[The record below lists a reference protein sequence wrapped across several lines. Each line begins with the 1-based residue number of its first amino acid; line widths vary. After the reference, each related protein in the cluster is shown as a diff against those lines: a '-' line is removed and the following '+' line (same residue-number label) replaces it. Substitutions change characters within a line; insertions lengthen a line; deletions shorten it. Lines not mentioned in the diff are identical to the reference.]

1 MAASQPAKRAAKSA
15 SDQHKSAAKS
25 GSGRVH
31 KAAHKAPVKRVG
43 SKPRRRAAT
52 PRTPI
57 DSLLA
62 ELGHAGDPV
71 SIKLLVRQAARVG
84 ARLDAIDQ
92 LLSGKADAW
101 AVLPVMFAGAKAT
114 SRLVVEVR
122 IDNLVVEERNQATLY
137 RHLLG
142 QIQQH
147 RAGLP
152 AAPPEGDRD
161 DDLVD

>member
-1 MAASQPAKRAAKSA
+1 M
-15 SDQHKSAAKS
+15 DC
-25 GSGRVH
+25 
-31 KAAHKAPVKRVG
+31 
-43 SKPRRRAAT
+43 
-52 PRTPI
+52 
-57 DSLLA
+57 LLQ
-62 ELGHAGDPV
+62 ELGHDGDPV
-71 SIKLLVRQAARVG
+71 AVKMLVRQAARVG

-101 AVLPVMFAGAKAT
+101 CIVSSVFAGEKSPT
-114 SRLVVEVR
+114 RLVVEVR
-122 IDNLVVEERNQATLY
+122 ADSLLVEERNQATLY

-152 AAPPEGDRD
+152 APPPEGDKD

>member
-1 MAASQPAKRAAKSA
+1 MEC
-15 SDQHKSAAKS
+15 
-25 GSGRVH
+25 
-31 KAAHKAPVKRVG
+31 
-43 SKPRRRAAT
+43 
-52 PRTPI
+52 
-57 DSLLA
+57 LLA
-62 ELGHAGDPV
+62 ELGSPGDPV
-71 SIKLLVRQAARVG
+71 SVKLLVRQAARVG

-101 AVLPVMFAGAKAT
+101 AVLPVAFAGEKRA

-122 IDNLVVEERNQATLY
+122 ADNLLVEERNQATLY

-152 AAPPEGDRD
+152 APPPKGDPD

>member
-1 MAASQPAKRAAKSA
+1 MAAEPAPRKRARSV
-15 SDQHKSAAKS
+15 SDQRKQAVKTGAA
-25 GSGRVH
+25 RVH
-31 KAAHKAPVKRVG
+31 KRVHKVPAKAVAR
-43 SKPRRRAAT
+43 KPRRRAAT
-52 PRTPI
+52 PRTAVEC
-57 DSLLA
+57 LLQ

-71 SIKLLVRQAARVG
+71 SVKLLVRQAARVG

-92 LLSGKADAW
+92 LLSGNADAW
-101 AVLPVMFAGAKAT
+101 AIVAPVFAGGKVP
-114 SRLVVEVR
+114 SRLVIEVR
-122 IDNLVVEERNQATLY
+122 ADNLLVEERNQATLY

-152 AAPPEGDRD
+152 APPPEGDKD